1 MTPSPA
7 SLVCRPAACYTSPPL
22 WVAPGTSTER
32 TVLLHIHICPRQP
45 GAKVDFVCRDVPG
58 ARPRRFHWPR
68 CNNNNNVGGLR
79 LLRFTLTDLPL
90 LRPSSPPNSHF
101 AQNRVGLGAR
111 HARHRQ
117 LSPYLETRLP
127 PASWC
132 LWVIGRA
139 ARCILRDG
147 NAAGHCALPQPWA
160 FGWIFATKLQC
171 RWSSPTST
179 GTRRLVCCS
188 VC

>member
-32 TVLLHIHICPRQP
+32 TVPLQIHVCIRWPS
-45 GAKVDFVCRDVPG
+45 ANVDFLCRDVPG

-79 LLRFTLTDLPL
+79 LLRFTLTDLPF

-117 LSPYLETRLP
+117 LSPQLETRLFHMSLLSCCTIWHAALLESVVRAVIFGDSQEIARHCKSQCERHGRP
-127 PASWC
+127 P
-132 LWVIGRA
+132 RA
-139 ARCILRDG
+139 WDAR
-147 NAAGHCALPQPWA
+147 P
-160 FGWIFATKLQC
+160 
-171 RWSSPTST
+171 
-179 GTRRLVCCS
+179 LVDAPP
-188 VC
+188 